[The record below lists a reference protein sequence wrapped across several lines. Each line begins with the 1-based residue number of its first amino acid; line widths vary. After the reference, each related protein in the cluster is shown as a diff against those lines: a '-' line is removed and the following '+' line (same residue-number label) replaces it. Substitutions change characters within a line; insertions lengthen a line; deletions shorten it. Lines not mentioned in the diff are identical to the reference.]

1 MRRATANLAL
11 CVTLAISGSAL
22 SQNVAPAN
30 AATSEGV
37 PGSTPAA
44 AASCNLQL
52 LGSVEIA
59 PGEGIRVPVTVG
71 GHTHLFE
78 LDFGPNFSDIARDVA
93 VASGLTVERKRMTAG
108 LQVNH
113 KPLKEI
119 AIAESLR
126 LGTVPF
132 GKTEFLV
139 EPPPTAYKEIVG
151 VFNLNFETADIE
163 LDLAHRKLNLFA
175 PGKCPGNVVYW
186 TDRFNAV
193 PYQLRRGQ
201 PWFEMELEGRKVE
214 TAFMPT
220 LKDTVALSHAT
231 RELFRFDE
239 LSPGIEISSGY
250 DGPDNARTY
259 FRAMQLEAPGLDIR
273 NARVRIRPAEPSVSR
288 LSQLRQPIVTP
299 CRLFQEGTAA
309 YGPNCPDAYPLF
321 LGRNVLKDLRI
332 YIAIR
337 EKKIYY
343 SEADATK

>member
-1 MRRATANLAL
+1 MNRAFASLVMCMA
-11 CVTLAISGSAL
+11 LAIGGTRS
-22 SQNVAPAN
+22 APAP
-30 AATSEGV
+30 AAT
-37 PGSTPAA
+37 
-44 AASCNLQL
+44 CNLQL

-59 PGEGIRVPVTVG
+59 LSEGIRVPVTVG

-78 LDFGPNFSDIARDVA
+78 LAFGPNFSEIARDVA
-93 VASGLTVERKRMTAG
+93 VSSGLTLEKKRMTAG
-108 LQVNH
+108 LLVNG

-119 AIAESLR
+119 AVADSLR

-139 EPPPTAYKEIVG
+139 EPPPTAYNDVSG

-163 LDLAHRKLNLFA
+163 LDLAHRKLNLFS

-186 TDRFNAV
+186 ADRFNAV

-220 LKDTVALSHAT
+220 LQDTVALSHAT

-239 LSPGIEISSGY
+239 LSPEIEISSGD
-250 DGPDNARTY
+250 DGPASARTY

-273 NARVRIRPAEPSVSR
+273 NARVRIRPSQPSVTR
-288 LSQLRQPIVTP
+288 YSQLNQRTVNP
-299 CRLFQEGTAA
+299 CRLFQEGTAG

-337 EKKIYY
+337 ENKIYY
-343 SEADATK
+343 SEANATK